1 MTRNTLHIFFLWL
14 CLFGGILPLQAQ
26 IKVSVP
32 SRVAT
37 GENFRLSYTINTQ
50 DVEDFRAGNIP
61 NGLEVIAGPY
71 TSQQSSYQM
80 VNGHTSSSSSITFTY
95 TLYADKPGTYTIPA
109 AKAKING
116 NSVSSRSVKVTV
128 SGKAQSNGSGM
139 PQMHQDDNEGSQMR
153 AAGSRISGK
162 DLFIKVSANK
172 RRVHEQ
178 EPVLLTYKV
187 YTLVDLTQLEGKMP
201 DLTGFHTQEVPLPQ
215 QKSFKIDRVNGQPY
229 RTVTWSQYVMYP
241 QMAGNLKVPAITFKG
256 IVVQQNRAVDPFEAF
271 FNGGS
276 GYVEVK
282 RNIQAPGLTIQVDP
296 LPTKP
301 ANFSGGV
308 GRFNISSQLSNT
320 EVKAGEPIT
329 MRIVIGGTGNLKLV
343 KLPEINL
350 PKNFDKY
357 DPKVTDKTKL
367 TANGVEG
374 NMVYDVLFVP
384 RSQGKYTIPAVEFV
398 YFDVKSNGYKTIR
411 TKPIDIKV
419 DKGSGRNSSSNYNTP
434 RDNDIRNI
442 KLGTVSRYGTNMH
455 FVGSA
460 IYWMALLLPLLVFV
474 ILLIVFRKRAKLH
487 ADVTNM
493 RRKRADK
500 IARKRLRKANQLM
513 QQGKGE
519 AFYDEVLHALWDYV
533 GYKLNMPV
541 EKLSRENIADAF
553 TLYGVNQEVIDKFL
567 SALDTCEYERYA
579 PGDPAGNMEKTY
591 DTAAEVI
598 SEIEGVMK
606 RSRKL

>member
-95 TLYADKPGTYTIPA
+95 TLYADKPGSYTIPA

-215 QKSFKIDRVNGQPY
+215 QKSFKIERVNGQPY

-357 DPKVTDKTKL
+357 DPKITDKTKL

-460 IYWMALLLPLLVFV
+460 IYWTALLLPLLVFV

-487 ADVTNM
+487 ADITNM

-513 QQGKGE
+513 QQSRGE

>member
-128 SGKAQSNGSGM
+128 SGKARSNGSGM

-215 QKSFKIDRVNGQPY
+215 QKSFKIERVNGQPY

-282 RNIQAPGLTIQVDP
+282 REIQAPGLTIQVDP

-308 GRFNISSQLSNT
+308 GRFNISSQLSKT
-320 EVKAGEPIT
+320 EIKAGEPIT

-442 KLGTVSRYGTNMH
+442 KLGAVSRYGTNMH

-553 TLYGVNQEVIDKFL
+553 SLYGVNQEVIDRFL

-591 DTAAEVI
+591 DSAAEVI

>member
-95 TLYADKPGTYTIPA
+95 TLYADKSGSYTIPA

-215 QKSFKIDRVNGQPY
+215 QKSFKIERVNGQPY

-282 RNIQAPGLTIQVDP
+282 REIQAPGLTIQVDP

-442 KLGTVSRYGTNMH
+442 KLGAVSRYGTNMH

-460 IYWMALLLPLLVFV
+460 IYWTALLLPLLVFV

-553 TLYGVNQEVIDKFL
+553 SLYGVNQEVIDRFL